1 MITLLSIILL
11 SYLIGSFPTGFVF
24 GKAIK
29 GIDIRSIGS
38 KSIGATNT
46 GRLLGT
52 KIAIIVLAFDI
63 LKGFLAT
70 ALVSQINLGDLAM
83 LPEWIKIIAG
93 LSAILGHIFPVWIG
107 FKGGKGVGTGAGMLL
122 GLIPLEMGFGFV
134 LFIIVFALT
143 RYISLGSILAA
154 GFIFI
159 ALVVESRYLGLPIP
173 QAYMIISAVLLI
185 TVLVTHRGNIRRLIR
200 GQENKF
206 GQKTV

>member
-1 MITLLSIILL
+1 L
-11 SYLIGSFPTGFVF
+11 
-24 GKAIK
+24 AI
-29 GIDIRSIGS
+29 
-38 KSIGATNT
+38 
-46 GRLLGT
+46 
-52 KIAIIVLAFDI
+52 DI